1 MIQPLHEFAFTVKEI
16 KKNEPL
22 IADLN
27 LLHVLYTEKKVE
39 FGTAVKL
46 IQGFINSTET
56 ELLLEMINTQYERFE
71 KSVLEIKKKE
81 PQNKTTTQKT
91 TLALFQKGLTIDEI
105 AKKRK
110 LDRGVIE
117 DHLKSFIKSGEI
129 SLNQLVTPE
138 KIRQI
143 QTLRQKNPLLT
154 VHELRLELGN
164 EFSFGEIRAVLETL

>member
-1 MIQPLHEFAFTVKEI
+1 
-16 KKNEPL
+16 
-22 IADLN
+22 
-27 LLHVLYTEKKVE
+27 
-39 FGTAVKL
+39 
-46 IQGFINSTET
+46 
-56 ELLLEMINTQYERFE
+56 
-71 KSVLEIKKKE
+71 
-81 PQNKTTTQKT
+81 
-91 TLALFQKGLTIDEI
+91 
-105 AKKRK
+105 